1 MNFMEGCN
9 VRLLQTTS
17 EKRLNHSLLP
27 MRLYHKAKKFGIWD
41 PRDIDFTQDQK
52 DWKTSNDDEKEAILR
67 LCSLFQAGEEAVT
80 RDLLPLIRVI
90 SLEGRLEEEM
100 YLTTFLFEEAKHT
113 EIFRRFLDEVAGEVR
128 DLSVYH
134 MENYRKIFYEY
145 LPQAMERLIDDAS
158 PEAQAEASVTYNMV
172 VEGIL
177 AETGYHAFYNS
188 LQRQGKM
195 PGLMKAVEYL
205 KRDESRHIGY
215 GSYLLQRLI
224 SEHDHVWE
232 VINKRMELLLPFAIG
247 VVNELLSVI
256 DPQSFDL
263 DKEEFIDFAMK
274 QFQVRMDVL
283 ERARGK
289 TIYEI
294 YSVNERDVGVIE

>member
-1 MNFMEGCN
+1 MEGFK
-9 VRLLQTTS
+9 VRVMQTTS
-17 EKRLNHSLLP
+17 EKRLNHSILP

-41 PRDIDFTQDQK
+41 PRDIDFTRDQE
-52 DWKTSNDDEKEAILR
+52 DWKTLNDDEKVAILR
-67 LCSLFQAGEEAVT
+67 LCSMFQAGEEAVT

-100 YLTTFLFEEAKHT
+100 YLTTFLWEEAKHT
-113 EIFRRFLDEVAGEVR
+113 EIFRRFLDEVTGEVK
-128 DLSVYH
+128 DLSIYH
-134 MENYRKIFYEY
+134 LENYRKIFYEY

-195 PGLMKAVEYL
+195 PGMMKAVEYL
-205 KRDESRHIGY
+205 KKDESRHIGY
-215 GSYLLQRLI
+215 GSYLLQRLV
-224 SEHDHVWE
+224 SEHDHIWD

-247 VVNELLSVI
+247 VVNEIFSEM
-256 DPQSFDL
+256 DPFPFGL
-263 DKEEFIDFAMK
+263 DKGEFINFAMK
-274 QFQVRMDVL
+274 QFQARMDVL

-289 TIYEI
+289 TIDEI
-294 YSVNERDVGVIE
+294 YSVSERAVGVIQ

>member
-1 MNFMEGCN
+1 MEGFK
-9 VRLLQTTS
+9 VRVMKTTS
-17 EKRLNHSLLP
+17 EKRLNHSILP

-41 PRDIDFTQDQK
+41 PRDIDFTQDQE
-52 DWKTSNDDEKEAILR
+52 DWKTLKDDEKEAILR
-67 LCSLFQAGEEAVT
+67 LCSMFQAGEEAVT
-80 RDLLPLIRVI
+80 LDLLPLIRVI

-100 YLTTFLFEEAKHT
+100 YLTTFLWEEAKHT
-113 EIFRRFLDEVAGEVR
+113 EIFRRFLDEVTGEVR
-128 DLSVYH
+128 DLSIYH
-134 MENYRKIFYEY
+134 LENYRKIFYEF
-145 LPQAMERLIDDAS
+145 LPQAMERLVDDGS

-195 PGLMKAVEYL
+195 PGMIQAVGYL
-205 KRDESRHIGY
+205 KKDESRHLGY

-224 SEHDHVWE
+224 SEHDHVWD
-232 VINKRMELLLPFAIG
+232 VINKRMEMLLPFAIG
-247 VVNELLSVI
+247 VVNELFNEI
-256 DPQSFDL
+256 DPYPFGL
-263 DKEEFIDFAMK
+263 DKEEFIHFAMK

-289 TIYEI
+289 TLDEI
-294 YSVNERDVGVIE
+294 YSVSEHDVGVI

>member
-128 DLSVYH
+128 DLSV
-134 MENYRKIFYEY
+134 
-145 LPQAMERLIDDAS
+145 
-158 PEAQAEASVTYNMV
+158 
-172 VEGIL
+172 
-177 AETGYHAFYNS
+177 
-188 LQRQGKM
+188 
-195 PGLMKAVEYL
+195 
-205 KRDESRHIGY
+205 
-215 GSYLLQRLI
+215 
-224 SEHDHVWE
+224 
-232 VINKRMELLLPFAIG
+232 
-247 VVNELLSVI
+247 
-256 DPQSFDL
+256 
-263 DKEEFIDFAMK
+263 
-274 QFQVRMDVL
+274 
-283 ERARGK
+283 
-289 TIYEI
+289 
-294 YSVNERDVGVIE
+294 